1 MSCFLEFMPGL
12 SFSGVLHTDQCGF
25 TGSYF
30 IQIFWKGDP
39 GVENFVIRFINE
51 ETMNKWRSKV
61 EAQRVALSDSARSSG
76 QTGTSETEFLY
87 IKNQAALQN
96 PYKQEYDGEEEDEQT
111 THPVA
116 HTNGLSEFDMSRNTS
131 STSLRSRSTTGGSGP
146 SPGQGASRVAP
157 PRFPIPDHVHGSNV
171 PPLTLSTNFASGSP
185 LVDEYIGDSYF
196 SPLADSPVSTRSS
209 TQASMFPF
217 PRQQISNLGWTA
229 DEQKHNTAPA
239 IGRAPSRDGQ
249 TPVNAYTMNGR
260 TVLRPSLPAMAA
272 SQTAHQLSLSQS
284 RSRSASTPDIHNPNS
299 LAARRYANGQP
310 PVDIV
315 PVPPIPAHMS
325 AMRAPINRSQ
335 TNSPT
340 GNQMPLRTGN
350 QSPQLSR
357 DRGAGLSQ
365 AQFGYD
371 KSQQSVQRSE
381 TRQYPALSSGGL
393 SGLGQRQINP
403 TFAPT
408 SGNERIPS
416 VTQLKVKIY
425 FDPEPSHVTIVVPI
439 IIKHRSLIDRIDSK
453 MERVSSLSIAKGTAK
468 LRYCDSD
475 NEMVTMG
482 CDEDVG
488 EAIDEW
494 TKLHRDE
501 LDAGI
506 VPDIELYWSKA

>member
-1 MSCFLEFMPGL
+1 MPGS
-12 SFSGVLHTDQCGF
+12 SFYGALYIDWWEF
-25 TGSYF
+25 IGSYF
-30 IQIFWKGDP
+30 IQIFWKCDP
-39 GVENFVIRFINE
+39 GVENFVIRFNNE
-51 ETMNKWRSKV
+51 ETMSRWQSKV

-87 IKNQAALQN
+87 IKNQAAMQN

-111 THPVA
+111 TNPTA
-116 HTNGLSEFDMSRNTS
+116 HAGGLSEFDMSRNTS
-131 STSLRSRSTTGGSGP
+131 ATSLRSRSTTGGSGP
-146 SPGQGASRVAP
+146 SPGQGAGRGAPSR
-157 PRFPIPDHVHGSNV
+157 FLIPDHVHGSNV
-171 PPLTLSTNFASGSP
+171 PPLTLSTNFPSGSP
-185 LVDEYIGDSYF
+185 LVDEHIGDSYF

-209 TQASMFPF
+209 TQTSMFPF
-217 PRQQISNLGWTA
+217 PRQQISNLGWSA
-229 DEQKHNTAPA
+229 EEHKHNTAPT

-272 SQTAHQLSLSQS
+272 SQTAHQLSLTQS

-315 PVPPIPAHMS
+315 PVPPIPAHIS
-325 AMRAPINRSQ
+325 AMRSPINRSQ

-340 GNQMPLRTGN
+340 STQMPIRPGN

-357 DRGAGLSQ
+357 DRGPVPSQ
-365 AQFGYD
+365 AQHSYD
-371 KSQQSVQRSE
+371 KLQPSAQHSE
-381 TRQYPALSSGGL
+381 TRPYPGLGSGGL
-393 SGLGQRQINP
+393 SGLCQRQINSA
-403 TFAPT
+403 FAPT
-408 SGNERIPS
+408 SGSERIPS

>member
-1 MSCFLEFMPGL
+1 
-12 SFSGVLHTDQCGF
+12 
-25 TGSYF
+25 
-30 IQIFWKGDP
+30 
-39 GVENFVIRFINE
+39 
-51 ETMNKWRSKV
+51 MNKWRSKV

-96 PYKQEYDGEEEDEQT
+96 PYKQEEDGEEDEEQ
-111 THPVA
+111 VA
-116 HTNGLSEFDMSRNTS
+116 NPLIFAGALSEFNMSRNTS

-146 SPGQGASRVAP
+146 SPGQGATRAAP
-157 PRFPIPDHVHGSNV
+157 PRFPLPDHAHGSNV
-171 PPLTLSTNFASGSP
+171 PPLTLSTNFTSGSP
-185 LVDEYIGDSYF
+185 LVDEHPGDSYF
-196 SPLADSPVSTRSS
+196 SPMADSPVSTRSS
-209 TQASMFPF
+209 TQTNMFPF
-217 PRQQISNLGWTA
+217 PRQQIPTTGWTA
-229 DEQKHNTAPA
+229 DEHKHNTAPA
-239 IGRAPSRDGQ
+239 IGRTPSRDGQ
-249 TPVNAYTMNGR
+249 TPVNTYTMNGR

-272 SQTAHQLSLSQS
+272 SQTPHQLSLTQS

-310 PVDIV
+310 PVDMV

-325 AMRAPINRSQ
+325 AMRVPINRSQ

-340 GNQMPLRTGN
+340 GTQMPLRTGN

-357 DRGAGLSQ
+357 DRGPVSSQ
-365 AQFGYD
+365 AQYGYE
-371 KSQQSVQRSE
+371 KLPQSVQRSE
-381 TRQYPALSSGGL
+381 VRQYPSLTSGVL
-393 SGLGQRQINP
+393 SGLGHRQVNP
-403 TFAPT
+403 AFAQSP
-408 SGNERIPS
+408 GNEKMPS
-416 VTQLKVKIY
+416 ITQLKVKIY

-494 TKLHRDE
+494 TKLHREE
-501 LDAGI
+501 LNAGI

>member
-1 MSCFLEFMPGL
+1 MS
-12 SFSGVLHTDQCGF
+12 
-25 TGSYF
+25 
-30 IQIFWKGDP
+30 
-39 GVENFVIRFINE
+39 
-51 ETMNKWRSKV
+51 KWRSKV

-96 PYKQEYDGEEEDEQT
+96 PYKQEYDGEEEDEIT
-111 THPVA
+111 PNPAA
-116 HTNGLSEFDMSRNTS
+116 HTGSLSEFDMSRNTS

-146 SPGQGASRVAP
+146 SPGQGTSRVAP
-157 PRFPIPDHVHGSNV
+157 PRFPIPDHGHGSNA
-171 PPLTLSTNFASGSP
+171 PLTLSTNFAAGSP
-185 LVDEYIGDSYF
+185 LVDEHIGDSYF

-209 TQASMFPF
+209 TQTSMFPF

-229 DEQKHNTAPA
+229 EEHKHNTAPA

-272 SQTAHQLSLSQS
+272 SQTAHQLSLTQS
-284 RSRSASTPDIHNPNS
+284 RSRSASTPDIHNPNG

-310 PVDIV
+310 LIDIV
-315 PVPPIPAHMS
+315 PVPPIPAHIS

-340 GNQMPLRTGN
+340 GSQMPPRTGN

-357 DRGAGLSQ
+357 DRGPVS
-365 AQFGYD
+365 
-371 KSQQSVQRSE
+371 SVQRSE
-381 TRQYPALSSGGL
+381 TRQYPALLSGGL

-403 TFAPT
+403 AFAPT